1 MELTQLRYFREIA
14 KAGHMTKAA
23 RTLGVSQPALSAMLR
38 KLEEEV
44 GTSLLHRTGKGVE
57 LSEAG
62 KVFLRHADESVRRAD
77 EGLHEVRRL
86 SGLETGSIRAGAG
99 ATAASYILPS
109 VVSDMRRAHPGLK
122 FFVREMGSSAIVESI
137 LNGELDLG
145 IVTLPIRG
153 VGAKQLV
160 LRSLVDD
167 ELRLITPPRHKLA
180 KETAFRWSDLKGES
194 VIGFEAGS
202 AVREV
207 VDQAAASAGVTLDVV
222 MELRSIQSI
231 QQMVA
236 AGVGVGFVSRLS
248 FRDEPNKLP
257 SLTPKG
263 EPLIRELAIVRRS
276 DHTPSSAVAE
286 FERRLLKY
294 AESLPGFKDP
304 FAVRAQ

>member
-14 KAGHMTKAA
+14 KSGHMTKAA
-23 RTLGVSQPALSAMLR
+23 RILGVSQPALSAMLR
-38 KLEEEV
+38 KLEAEV

-122 FFVREMGSSAIVESI
+122 FYVREMGSSAIVEAI

-180 KETAFRWSDLKGES
+180 KETSFRWSDLKGES

-207 VDQAAASAGVTLDVV
+207 VDHAAAASGITLDVV

-248 FRDEPNKLP
+248 DAPKRLP
-257 SLTPKG
+257 SLTPKA
-263 EPLIRELAIVRRS
+263 EPLVRELAIVRRS
-276 DHTPSSAVAE
+276 DHTPSTAVAE

-294 AESLPGFKDP
+294 AESLPSSSQSARKRGI
-304 FAVRAQ
+304 

>member
-1 MELTQLRYFREIA
+1 MELTQLRQFCEIA
-14 KAGHMTKAA
+14 RVGHMTRAA

-44 GTSLLHRTGKGVE
+44 GTELFHRTGKGVE

-62 KVFLRHADESVRRAD
+62 RVFLRHADEAVRRAD
-77 EGLHEVRRL
+77 EALHEVRRL

-99 ATAASYILPS
+99 ATAASYILPP
-109 VVSDMRRAHPGLK
+109 VVSDMRRSFPGLK
-122 FFVREMGSSAIVESI
+122 FYVREMGSSAVVDSV

-145 IVTLPIRG
+145 IVTLPVRA
-153 VGAKQLV
+153 VGAKQIVVRPLV
-160 LRSLVDD
+160 ED
-167 ELRLITPPRHKLA
+167 EMRLITPPRHRLA
-180 KETAFRWSDLKGES
+180 RETTFRWSDLAGES

-207 VDQAAASAGVTLDVV
+207 VDRAAAGAGVTLDVV

-248 FRDEPNKLP
+248 DSKKLP

-263 EPLIRELAIVRRS
+263 EPLVRELAIVRRS
-276 DHTPSSAVAE
+276 DHTPSTAVAE
-286 FERRLLKY
+286 FERRLLAYGTRVK
-294 AESLPGFKDP
+294 
-304 FAVRAQ
+304 R

>member
-14 KAGHMTKAA
+14 KSGHMTKAA

-38 KLEEEV
+38 KLEAEV

-122 FFVREMGSSAIVESI
+122 FYVREMGSSAIVEAI

-145 IVTLPIRG
+145 IVTLPIRA
-153 VGAKQLV
+153 VGGKQLV
-160 LRSLVDD
+160 LRSLVAD

-180 KETAFRWSDLKGES
+180 KETSFRWSDLKGES

-207 VDQAAASAGVTLDVV
+207 VDAAAASSGITLDVV

-248 FRDEPNKLP
+248 DAPKRLP

-276 DHTPSSAVAE
+276 DHTPSTAVAE

-294 AESLPGFKDP
+294 AESLPGS
-304 FAVRAQ
+304 AV

>member
-1 MELTQLRYFREIA
+1 MELTQLRYFAEIA
-14 KAGHMTKAA
+14 REGHMTRAGRA
-23 RTLGVSQPALSAMLR
+23 LGVSQPALSAMLR

-44 GTSLLHRTGKGVE
+44 GTSLFHRTGKGVE

-62 KVFLRHADESVRRAD
+62 RVFLRHAEESVRRAD

-99 ATAASYILPS
+99 ATAASYILPP
-109 VVSDMRRAHPGLK
+109 VVSDMRKSYPGLK
-122 FFVREMGSSAIVESI
+122 FYVREMGSSAIVDSV

-145 IVTLPIRG
+145 IVTLPVRG
-153 VGAKQLV
+153 VGAKQIV
-160 LRSLVDD
+160 LRELVQD
-167 ELRLITPPRHKLA
+167 ELRLITPAKHRLA
-180 KETAFRWSDLKGES
+180 KEQTFRWSDLQGES

-207 VDQAAASAGVTLDVV
+207 VDAAAAASGVALEVV

-248 FRDEPNKLP
+248 DGPKRLP

-263 EPLIRELAIVRRS
+263 EPLVRELAICRRS
-276 DHTPSSAVAE
+276 DHTPSTAVAE
-286 FERRLLKY
+286 FERRLLAYTQTLEAPK
-294 AESLPGFKDP
+294 K
-304 FAVRAQ
+304 

>member
-14 KAGHMTKAA
+14 RAGHMTKAA

-38 KLEEEV
+38 KLEAEV

-86 SGLETGSIRAGAG
+86 SGLETGSIRTGAG

-122 FFVREMGSSAIVESI
+122 FYVREMGSSAIVEAI

-145 IVTLPIRG
+145 IVTLPVRG

-180 KETAFRWSDLKGES
+180 KETSFRWSDLKGES

-207 VDQAAASAGVTLDVV
+207 VDQAAAASGITLDVV

-248 FRDEPNKLP
+248 DAPKRLP
-257 SLTPKG
+257 SLTPKS

-276 DHTPSSAVAE
+276 DHTPSTAVAE

-294 AESLPGFKDP
+294 AETLPGS
-304 FAVRAQ
+304 AV

>member
-14 KAGHMTKAA
+14 KSGHMTKAA

-38 KLEEEV
+38 KLEAEV

-62 KVFLRHADESVRRAD
+62 KVFLRHADESIRRAD

-122 FFVREMGSSAIVESI
+122 FYVREMGSSAIVEAI

-180 KETAFRWSDLKGES
+180 KETSFRWADLKGES

-207 VDQAAASAGVTLDVV
+207 VDQAAAASGITLDVV

-248 FRDEPNKLP
+248 DAPKRLP

-263 EPLIRELAIVRRS
+263 EPLVRELAIVRRS
-276 DHTPSSAVAE
+276 DHTPSTAVAE

-294 AESLPGFKDP
+294 AETLPGS
-304 FAVRAQ
+304 AV

>member
-14 KAGHMTKAA
+14 KSGHMTKAA

-38 KLEEEV
+38 KLEAEV

-62 KVFLRHADESVRRAD
+62 KVFLRHADESIRRAD

-122 FFVREMGSSAIVESI
+122 FYVREMGSSAIVEAI

-180 KETAFRWSDLKGES
+180 KETSFRWSDLKGES

-207 VDQAAASAGVTLDVV
+207 VDQAAAASGITLDVV

-248 FRDEPNKLP
+248 DAPKRLP

-263 EPLIRELAIVRRS
+263 EPLVRELAIVRRS
-276 DHTPSSAVAE
+276 DHTPSTAVAE

-294 AESLPGFKDP
+294 AETLPGS
-304 FAVRAQ
+304 AV

>member
-14 KAGHMTKAA
+14 KSGHMTKAA

-38 KLEEEV
+38 KLEAEV

-122 FFVREMGSSAIVESI
+122 FYVREMGSSAIVEAI

-145 IVTLPIRG
+145 IVTLPIRA

-180 KETAFRWSDLKGES
+180 KETSFRWSDLKGES

-207 VDQAAASAGVTLDVV
+207 VDAAAASSGITLDVV

-248 FRDEPNKLP
+248 DAPKRLP

-276 DHTPSSAVAE
+276 DHTPSTAVAE

-294 AESLPGFKDP
+294 AESLPGS
-304 FAVRAQ
+304 AV

>member
-14 KAGHMTKAA
+14 RTGHMTKAA

-38 KLEEEV
+38 KLEAEV
-44 GTSLLHRTGKGVE
+44 GTSLLHRTGRGVE

-122 FFVREMGSSAIVESI
+122 FYVREMGSSAIIDAI
-137 LNGELDLG
+137 LSNELDLG
-145 IVTLPIRG
+145 IVTLPIRR

-160 LRSLVDD
+160 IRGLVED
-167 ELRLITPPRHKLA
+167 ELRLITPAEHRLA
-180 KETAFRWSDLKGES
+180 KESTFRWSDLKGES

-207 VDQAAASAGVTLDVV
+207 VDQAAAASGISLDIV

-248 FRDEPNKLP
+248 ENKGIP
-257 SLTPKG
+257 SLTPKDT
-263 EPLIRELAIVRRS
+263 PLVRKLAIVRRS
-276 DHTPSSAVAE
+276 DHTPSTAVSE
-286 FERRLLKY
+286 FERRLMKY
-294 AESLPGFKDP
+294 AETLPGYSTEP
-304 FAVRAQ
+304 RPN

>member
-14 KAGHMTKAA
+14 KCGHMTKAA

-38 KLEEEV
+38 KLEAEV

-86 SGLETGSIRAGAG
+86 SGLETGSIRTGAG

-122 FFVREMGSSAIVESI
+122 FYVREMGSSAIVEAI

-145 IVTLPIRG
+145 IVTLPIRA

-180 KETAFRWSDLKGES
+180 KETSFRWSDLKGES

-207 VDQAAASAGVTLDVV
+207 VDAAAASSGITLDVV

-248 FRDEPNKLP
+248 DAPKRLP

-263 EPLIRELAIVRRS
+263 EPLLRELAIVRRS
-276 DHTPSSAVAE
+276 DHTPSTAVAE
-286 FERRLLKY
+286 FERRLLQY
-294 AESLPGFKDP
+294 AETLPGYRKATKP
-304 FAVRAQ
+304 K

>member
-1 MELTQLRYFREIA
+1 
-14 KAGHMTKAA
+14 MTKAA
-23 RTLGVSQPALSAMLR
+23 RALGVSQPALSAMLR
-38 KLEEEV
+38 KLEAEV

-77 EGLHEVRRL
+77 EGPHEVRRL
-86 SGLETGSIRAGAG
+86 TGLETGSIRAGAG

-122 FFVREMGSSAIVESI
+122 FYVREMGSSAIVEAI

-145 IVTLPIRG
+145 IVTLPVRN

-180 KETAFRWSDLKGES
+180 KETSFRWSDLKGES

-207 VDQAAASAGVTLDVV
+207 VDQAAAASGVTLDVV

-248 FRDEPNKLP
+248 DAPKRLP
-257 SLTPKG
+257 SLTPKS
-263 EPLIRELAIVRRS
+263 EPLVRELAIVRRS
-276 DHTPSSAVAE
+276 DHTPSTAVAE

-294 AESLPGFKDP
+294 AETLPGFTLP
-304 FAVRAQ
+304 

>member
-14 KAGHMTKAA
+14 RAGHMTKAA

-38 KLEEEV
+38 KLEAEV

-122 FFVREMGSSAIVESI
+122 FYVREMGSSAIVEAI

-145 IVTLPIRG
+145 IVTLPVRA

-180 KETAFRWSDLKGES
+180 KETSFRWSDLKGES

-207 VDQAAASAGVTLDVV
+207 VDAAAASSGITLDVV

-248 FRDEPNKLP
+248 DAPKRLP

-263 EPLIRELAIVRRS
+263 EPLLRELAIVRRS
-276 DHTPSSAVAE
+276 DHTPSTAVAE

-294 AESLPGFKDP
+294 AATLPGS
-304 FAVRAQ
+304 AV

>member
-14 KAGHMTKAA
+14 KSGHMTKAA

-38 KLEEEV
+38 KLEAEV

-86 SGLETGSIRAGAG
+86 SGLETGSIRTGAG

-122 FFVREMGSSAIVESI
+122 FYVREMGSSAIVEAI

-145 IVTLPIRG
+145 IVTLPVRA

-180 KETAFRWSDLKGES
+180 KETSFRWSDLKGES

-207 VDQAAASAGVTLDVV
+207 VDAAAASSGITLDVV

-248 FRDEPNKLP
+248 DAPKRLP

-276 DHTPSSAVAE
+276 DHTPSTAVAE

-294 AESLPGFKDP
+294 AGTLPGS
-304 FAVRAQ
+304 AV

>member
-1 MELTQLRYFREIA
+1 MELSQLRYFREIA
-14 KAGHMTKAA
+14 RTGHMTRAA
-23 RTLGVSQPALSAMLR
+23 RALGVSQPALSAMLR
-38 KLEEEV
+38 KLEQEV

-62 KVFLRHADESVRRAD
+62 RVFLRHADDAIRNAD
-77 EGLHEVRRL
+77 EALHEVRRL

-99 ATAASYILPS
+99 ATAASYILPA
-109 VVSDMRRAHPGLK
+109 VVSEMRRAYPGLK
-122 FFVREMGSSAIVESI
+122 FHVREMGSSAVVEAI
-137 LNGELDLG
+137 LGGELDLG
-145 IVTLPIRG
+145 IVTLPVRR

-160 LRSLVDD
+160 VRHLVED
-167 ELRLITPPRHKLA
+167 ELRLITPARHRLA
-180 KETAFRWSDLKGES
+180 KETSFRWSDLRGES

-207 VDQAAASAGVTLDVV
+207 VDHAAASAGVTLEIV

-248 FRDEPNKLP
+248 DGAKRLP

-276 DHTPSSAVAE
+276 DHTPSTAVAE
-286 FERRLLKY
+286 FERRLMKY
-294 AESLPGFKDP
+294 AETLRTDSGVSKPK
-304 FAVRAQ
+304 

>member
-14 KAGHMTKAA
+14 KSGHMTKAA

-38 KLEEEV
+38 KLEAEV

-122 FFVREMGSSAIVESI
+122 FYVREMGSSAIVEAI

-145 IVTLPIRG
+145 IVTLPVRN

-180 KETAFRWSDLKGES
+180 KETSFRWSDLKGES

-207 VDQAAASAGVTLDVV
+207 VDQAAAASGVTLDVV

-248 FRDEPNKLP
+248 DAPKRLP
-257 SLTPKG
+257 SLTPKS
-263 EPLIRELAIVRRS
+263 EPLVRELAIVRRS
-276 DHTPSSAVAE
+276 DHTPSTAVAE

-294 AESLPGFKDP
+294 AETLPGFTPNKKKRDI
-304 FAVRAQ
+304 

>member
-14 KAGHMTKAA
+14 KSGHMTKAA

-38 KLEEEV
+38 KLEAEV

-122 FFVREMGSSAIVESI
+122 FYVREMGSSAIVEAI

-180 KETAFRWSDLKGES
+180 KETSFRWSDLKGES

-207 VDQAAASAGVTLDVV
+207 VDHAAAASGITLDVV

-248 FRDEPNKLP
+248 DAPKRLP

-263 EPLIRELAIVRRS
+263 EPLVRELAIVRRS
-276 DHTPSSAVAE
+276 DHTPSTAVAE

-294 AESLPGFKDP
+294 AETLPGS
-304 FAVRAQ
+304 AV

>member
-14 KAGHMTKAA
+14 RAGHMTKAA

-38 KLEEEV
+38 KLEAEV

-86 SGLETGSIRAGAG
+86 SGLETGSIRTGAG

-122 FFVREMGSSAIVESI
+122 FYVREMGSSAIVEAI

-145 IVTLPIRG
+145 IVTLPVRA

-180 KETAFRWSDLKGES
+180 KETSFRWSDLKGES

-207 VDQAAASAGVTLDVV
+207 VDAAAASSGITLDVV

-248 FRDEPNKLP
+248 DAPKRLP

-276 DHTPSSAVAE
+276 DHTPSTAVAE

-294 AESLPGFKDP
+294 AGTLPGS
-304 FAVRAQ
+304 AV

>member
-1 MELTQLRYFREIA
+1 MELTQLRYFRAIA
-14 KAGHMTKAA
+14 KCGHMTKAA

-38 KLEEEV
+38 KLEAEV

-86 SGLETGSIRAGAG
+86 SGLETGSIRTGAG

-122 FFVREMGSSAIVESI
+122 FYVREMGSSAIVEAI

-145 IVTLPIRG
+145 IVTLPVRA

-180 KETAFRWSDLKGES
+180 KETSFRWSDLKGES

-207 VDQAAASAGVTLDVV
+207 VDAAAASSGITLDVV

-248 FRDEPNKLP
+248 DAPKRLP

-263 EPLIRELAIVRRS
+263 EPLLRELAIVRRS
-276 DHTPSSAVAE
+276 DHTPSTAVAE

-294 AESLPGFKDP
+294 AGTLPGS
-304 FAVRAQ
+304 AV